1 MIEKRDG
8 KNMLAGHD
16 GIIRGQW
23 KEKRR
28 KMTGLDLNGEE
39 RWDMRGI
46 HPNIGQEKGGKERR
60 EVKRRNKY
68 LYLMDVSPTPV
79 TQIIFGKCYS
89 AHST

>member
-46 HPNIGQEKGGKERR
+46 HPNIG
-60 EVKRRNKY
+60 
-68 LYLMDVSPTPV
+68 
-79 TQIIFGKCYS
+79 
-89 AHST
+89 